1 MRVVKLVERSCCA
14 KTLAMCC
21 RVVKLVERKR
31 SEVKKRRE
39 ERKRRMNEGR
49 LARRRGCLE
58 SNGKSCDGE
67 RDGAERGRMTA
78 SGVRMGEAI
87 GTAGDEQGGREA
99 AAWH

>member
-1 MRVVKLVERSCCA
+1 M
-14 KTLAMCC
+14 

-58 SNGKSCDGE
+58 SNGN
-67 RDGAERGRMTA
+67 RVTA
-78 SGVRMGEAI
+78 SEMERR
-87 GTAGDEQGGREA
+87 GDE
-99 AAWH
+99 